1 MENNLFSFERIF
13 DLESISELTQFGFL
27 PTLWVDGLNL
37 FDFGENGSFIS
48 ALSL

>member
-13 DLESISELTQFGFL
+13 DLESISEITQFGFL
-27 PTLWVDGLNL
+27 PIQWVDSLNL
-37 FDFGENGSFIS
+37 FDFGDNGSFIS